1 MKCFHGKWNVFID
14 GATNGMSAF
23 SSLSLGGCSVTA
35 ATSVLTLWWTT
46 PGAAAT
52 AKPSDKYRWAA
63 PPLEWF
69 DFIEFQ
75 DCTGCVSA
83 FAVTTVITV
92 LWLCYYCVITVLT
105 SVRQVA
111 ELHWMSRGIGLN
123 GQIKQN
129 IRCPFFWSDV
139 TWWMSHMVVMFLVR
153 GQRRLKGGQYK
164 QTF

>member
-1 MKCFHGKWNVFID
+1 MKWNVFID

-35 ATSVLTLWWTT
+35 AMSVLTLWWTT

-63 PPLEWF
+63 LPWS
-69 DFIEFQ
+69 DFILLSFR
-75 DCTGCVSA
+75 TALGVS
-83 FAVTTVITV
+83 VG
-92 LWLCYYCVITVLT
+92 LLSQLLLLCYYCVDFSAPGGGAALD
-105 SVRQVA
+105 
-111 ELHWMSRGIGLN
+111 EHWIGLN

-129 IRCPFFWSDV
+129 IRCPFFLSDV
-139 TWWMSHMVVMFLVR
+139 TWWMSHMMVMFLVR

-164 QTF
+164 KTF

>member
-35 ATSVLTLWWTT
+35 ATSALTLWWTT

-63 PPLEWF
+63 LPWSDLILLSF
-69 DFIEFQ
+69 R
-75 DCTGCVSA
+75 TALGVS
-83 FAVTTVITV
+83 VR
-92 LWLCYYCVITVLT
+92 LLSQLLLLCYDCVITVLT
-105 SVRQVA
+105 SVRQVV

-164 QTF
+164 ETF